1 MWPCAVQILLCALE
15 AEDVELLRREDGLP
29 LLLRLVHGPW
39 RRGRRRHRRHAGQPP
54 SRRAAPAREG
64 RGPRARGG
72 RRGGEE
78 ERGQR
83 ARGTRRH
90 SGGAGARVR
99 CHPQPQQTLD
109 AHVVALVA
117 LRIMWS
123 GDEEREPMVF
133 PFVEGIR
140 VGRQVDNR
148 FGSSPDPACLPAGL
162 PGLGLGLGCSSTR
175 TRRPRHLLSI

>member
-54 SRRAAPAREG
+54 SRRAAAGEGARRREDSG
-64 RGPRARGG
+64 REARGATAAVRG
-72 RRGGEE
+72 HECDAILSPSRRW
-78 ERGQR
+78 
-83 ARGTRRH
+83 TPMLSCWLL
-90 SGGAGARVR
+90 SGLCGVDMRSESR
-99 CHPQPQQTLD
+99 
-109 AHVVALVA
+109 
-117 LRIMWS
+117 WS
-123 GDEEREPMVF
+123 F
-133 PFVEGIR
+133 PLWKESGSE
-140 VGRQVDNR
+140 DNR

-162 PGLGLGLGCSSTR
+162 PGLGLGCSSTR

>member
-1 MWPCAVQILLCALE
+1 MSNNGEGPEMWPCAVQILLCALE

-83 ARGTRRH
+83 AR
-90 SGGAGARVR
+90 VR

-109 AHVVALVA
+109 AHVVVLVA

-148 FGSSPDPACLPAGL
+148 FGSSPDPACLPACL
-162 PGLGLGLGCSSTR
+162 D
-175 TRRPRHLLSI
+175 